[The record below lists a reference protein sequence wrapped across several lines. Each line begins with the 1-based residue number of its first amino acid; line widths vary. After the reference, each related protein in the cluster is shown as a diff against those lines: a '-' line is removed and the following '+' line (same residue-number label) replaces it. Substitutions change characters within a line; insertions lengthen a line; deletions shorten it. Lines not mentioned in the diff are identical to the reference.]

1 MSGIGAL
8 DIAILA
14 VLALSVAWGI
24 WRGFVR
30 EILSLAGWVL
40 AFLAANAVAAP
51 IGDTLPASLATPEI
65 RVLIAFVVVFVF
77 TLSAIALAAALL
89 SRLFRKAGLG
99 GVDRTLGAVFGLARG
114 AVILL
119 AITLAAGLTS
129 LPRDPMWKQSVGAGM
144 LTRTVL
150 QLKGW
155 LPPRLERRL
164 RYD

>member
-1 MSGIGAL
+1 MSAL
-8 DIAILA
+8 DIAIVA
-14 VLALSVAWGI
+14 VLALSMAWGI

-51 IGDTLPASLATPEI
+51 LGDALPASLARAEL

-77 TLSAIALAAALL
+77 ALSATTLAAMLL
-89 SRLFRKAGLG
+89 SRLFKAAGLG
-99 GVDRTLGAVFGLARG
+99 GVDRTLGGLFGLARG
-114 AVILL
+114 VVILL
-119 AITLAAGLTS
+119 ACTIAAGLTA
-129 LPRDPMWKQSVGAGM
+129 LPRQPLWKASLGAGM
-144 LTRTVL
+144 LTRTAV
-150 QLKGW
+150 QLRPW

>member
-1 MSGIGAL
+1 MSPL

-14 VLALSVAWGI
+14 VLLLSTAWGV

-51 IGDTLPASLATPEI
+51 IGDALPASMAREEV

-77 TLSAIALAAALL
+77 TLSATTLVAMLL
-89 SRLFRKAGLG
+89 SRLFKAAGLG
-99 GVDRTLGAVFGLARG
+99 GVDRTLGGVFGLARG
-114 AVILL
+114 VLILV
-119 AITLAAGLTS
+119 AATIAAGLTT
-129 LPRDPMWKQSVGAGM
+129 LPRDSLWKQSVGAGM
-144 LTRTVL
+144 LTRAVV
-150 QLKGW
+150 QLKPW

>member
-1 MSGIGAL
+1 MSAL

-40 AFLAANAVAAP
+40 AFLAANAVAAQL
-51 IGDTLPASLATPEI
+51 GELLPASWARAEV
-65 RVLIAFVVVFVF
+65 RVLIAFVVVFVLV
-77 TLSAIALAAALL
+77 LSATTLVAALL
-89 SRLFRKAGLG
+89 SRLFKRAGLG
-99 GVDRTLGAVFGLARG
+99 GVDRTLGALFGLGRG
-114 AVILL
+114 VVILL
-119 AITLAAGLTS
+119 AVTIAAGLTS
-129 LPRDPMWKQSVGAGM
+129 LPRDPLWRSSVGAGM

-150 QLKGW
+150 QLRPW

>member
-1 MSGIGAL
+1 MSPL

-30 EILSLAGWVL
+30 EILSLVGWVL

-51 IGDTLPASLATPEI
+51 VGDALPASLATPEI
-65 RVLIAFVVVFVF
+65 RVLIAFGVVFVF
-77 TLSAIALAAALL
+77 TLSALTLAAMLL
-89 SRLFRKAGLG
+89 SRLFKAAGLG
-99 GVDRTLGAVFGLARG
+99 GVDRTLGALFGLARG
-114 AVILL
+114 ALILVVIT
-119 AITLAAGLTS
+119 IAAGLTS
-129 LPRDPMWKQSVGAGM
+129 LPRDPIWKQSVGAGM
-144 LTRTVL
+144 LARTVL
-150 QLKGW
+150 QLKHW

>member
-1 MSGIGAL
+1 MSAL

-40 AFLAANAVAAP
+40 AFLAANAVAAQL
-51 IGDTLPASLATPEI
+51 GELLPASWARAEV
-65 RVLIAFVVVFVF
+65 RVLIAFVVVFVLA
-77 TLSAIALAAALL
+77 LSATALVATLL
-89 SRLFRKAGLG
+89 SRLFKKAGLG
-99 GVDRTLGAVFGLARG
+99 GVDRTLGALFGLARG
-114 AVILL
+114 VVILL
-119 AITLAAGLTS
+119 AVTIAAGLTS
-129 LPRDPMWKQSVGAGM
+129 LPRDPLWRSSVGAGM

-150 QLKGW
+150 QLRPW